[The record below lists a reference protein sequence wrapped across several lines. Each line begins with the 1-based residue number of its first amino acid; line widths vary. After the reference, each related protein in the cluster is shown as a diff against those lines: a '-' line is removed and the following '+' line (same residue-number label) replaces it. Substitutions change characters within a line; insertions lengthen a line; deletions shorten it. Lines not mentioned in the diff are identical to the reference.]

1 MKIEFTGT
9 YENKIVEEEPLYLNT
24 ITIKRND
31 GEFVIID
38 RDETNYTIKDGEIDI
53 LFRGLYEWNGEE
65 SIYPKNEDIDLYNNA
80 LIVGYN
86 IEDDAPEEYDLII
99 ERQNI
104 SAW

>member
-9 YENKIVEEEPLYLNT
+9 YKNKVVEKEPLYLNT

-31 GEFVIID
+31 GEIVIID

-53 LFRGLYEWNGEE
+53 LFRGSYEWNGEE
-65 SIYPKNEDIDLYNNA
+65 SIYLKNEDIDLYNNA
-80 LIVGYN
+80 LIVGYE
-86 IEDDAPEEYDLII
+86 IEDDTPEGYDLII
-99 ERQNI
+99 EEQNI